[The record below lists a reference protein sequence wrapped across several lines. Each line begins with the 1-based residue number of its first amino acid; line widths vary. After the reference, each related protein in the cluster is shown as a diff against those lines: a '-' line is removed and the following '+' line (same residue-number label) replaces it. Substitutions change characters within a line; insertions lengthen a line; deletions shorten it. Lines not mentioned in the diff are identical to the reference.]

1 MSHRVRELVERQAR
15 LQRRCAAERAT
26 IAGEIASI
34 EARFAGVD
42 RIAGLAG
49 RVLLNPVVITGGV
62 VALVTIGR
70 ARGMRIVGRLFLLTT
85 AARRLLQTVRVVQGL
100 SRTRSGGVSP

>member
-26 IAGEIASI
+26 MADEIASI

-49 RVLLNPVVITGGV
+49 RILLHPVVIAGGV
-62 VALVTIGR
+62 VAFLTIGR
-70 ARGMRIVGRLFLLTT
+70 ARGMRLVGRLFVLTT
-85 AARRLLQTVRVVQGL
+85 AARRLLATVRVFQGL
-100 SRTRSGGVSP
+100 SRTRSGGVSE